1 MATDTDTEPMMQAST
16 TFAQSSNSTRQVLN
30 RFDLDGDGIIS
41 PSEANLMANANVSE
55 QTEKKSKY
63 LAQQQCQ
70 RCIVSLYQ
78 TMLLCTHS
86 TLSNFFSTSML
97 GSPHLI
103 EYKQIAGISFT
114 LLVLALVANFGLT
127 IAT

>member
-41 PSEANLMANANVSE
+41 QSEANLMANANVSE
-55 QTEKKSKY
+55 QNEKKSKY
-63 LAQQQCQ
+63 TSTTTMPEVY
-70 RCIVSLYQ
+70 RFSLYQ

-86 TLSNFFSTSML
+86 TLSNFFSTSYFHARL
-97 GSPHLI
+97 SSSHRVQAGCRYLI
-103 EYKQIAGISFT
+103 YPPRPRSCG
-114 LLVLALVANFGLT
+114 
-127 IAT
+127 